1 MLTQIMAA
9 GGLDHRDDPS
19 GVTALISDRKGNVAV
34 ARSLGEVW
42 ATAERLAGRPLDPL
56 DPGLLRTLSDHASR
70 P

>member
-9 GGLDHRDDPS
+9 HGLDYSDDPT

-42 ATAERLAGRPLDPL
+42 STAGQIAGRPLDPL
-56 DPGLLRTLSDHASR
+56 DPVLLRRLSDQPSVT
-70 P
+70 